1 MDFFIPSLLVLLIS
15 AIVIFFLVPKLGPV
29 TMLILSIALLLFAV
43 MHHIKMYKSEY
54 TLSTWPMLL
63 STYGP
68 YIVLGTVFIF
78 ILFFI
83 FSSYGGPS
91 VPIPEVSGSPVVESA
106 NSIINGIKNAMNNTV
121 SVVKNTVVGNTV
133 VGNNASRNGRNN
145 ISKSFFNVV

>member
-1 MDFFIPSLLVLLIS
+1 MDFFIPSLMILLIS
-15 AIVIFFLVPKLGPV
+15 AIVVFFLVPKLGP
-29 TMLILSIALLLFAV
+29 TMMLVLSIALLAFAV

-68 YIVLGTVFIF
+68 YIVLGILLLF

-91 VPIPEVSGSPVVESA
+91 VPVPEVAGSPVVESA
-106 NSIINGIKNAMNNTV
+106 NSIINNIKTAVNNTAMA
-121 SVVKNTVVGNTV
+121 VKNTVTGNSM
-133 VGNNASRNGRNN
+133 NKNGRNN
-145 ISKSFFNVV
+145 IGKSFFNVV

>member
-68 YIVLGTVFIF
+68 YIVLGTVLLF

-91 VPIPEVSGSPVVESA
+91 VPVPEVAGSPVVESA
-106 NSIINGIKNAMNNTV
+106 NSIINSIKTAVNNTAV
-121 SVVKNTVVGNTV
+121 AVKNTVNGNF
-133 VGNNASRNGRNN
+133 NNKSGRNN
-145 ISKSFFNVV
+145 VGKSFFNVV

>member
-15 AIVIFFLVPKLGPV
+15 AIVVFFLVPKLGPV

-68 YIVLGTVFIF
+68 YIVLGTVLLF

-91 VPIPEVSGSPVVESA
+91 VPVPNVTGSPVAESA
-106 NSIINGIKNAMNNTV
+106 NSIINSIKTAVNNTAIA
-121 SVVKNTVVGNTV
+121 VKNTVNGNK
-133 VGNNASRNGRNN
+133 SGRNN
-145 ISKSFFNVV
+145 VGKSFFNVV

>member
-1 MDFFIPSLLVLLIS
+1 MVLLIS
-15 AIVIFFLVPKLGPV
+15 AIVIFFLVPKLGP
-29 TMLILSIALLLFAV
+29 TMMLVLSIALLVFAV

-68 YIVLGTVFIF
+68 YMVLGVLLLF

-91 VPIPEVSGSPVVESA
+91 VPIPNVAGSPVVESA
-106 NSIINGIKNAMNNTV
+106 NGIINSIKSMVNNTTNTL
-121 SVVKNTVVGNTV
+121 KNTITNNMGSTV
-133 VGNNASRNGRNN
+133 NKRNN
-145 ISKSFFNVV
+145 VSKSFFNVV

>member
-15 AIVIFFLVPKLGPV
+15 AIVVFVVVPKLGPV

-43 MHHIKMYKSEY
+43 MHHIRMYKSEY

-68 YIVLGTVFIF
+68 YIVLGTVLLF

-91 VPIPEVSGSPVVESA
+91 VPVPNVTGNTVVESA
-106 NSIINGIKNAMNNTV
+106 NGIINGIKTAVNNTAIA
-121 SVVKNTVVGNTV
+121 VKNTVT
-133 VGNNASRNGRNN
+133 GNNATKGRNN
-145 ISKSFFNVV
+145 VSKSFFNVV